1 MHLITE
7 IPSGVMMFDPT
18 KIISS
23 IPIVTTKQSN
33 RLKIDMK

>member
-7 IPSGVMMFDPT
+7 IPRDVMMLDVT
-18 KIISS
+18 KMISS